1 MIEIEWKGERENVS
15 KRKRNGERQTKNSL
29 CIPKNKNLLRYN
41 CVVFNMF
48 HCGEKMIPSH
58 GVCLN
63 IERKKG

>member
-1 MIEIEWKGERENVS
+1 MYLRGKEMERD
-15 KRKRNGERQTKNSL
+15 RQK
-29 CIPKNKNLLRYN
+29 IVYAFPQNKNLLRYN